1 MIAVLP
7 DAEIERTLADEFVGR
22 LGCSA
27 DGRPYIVPIAYAY
40 HGGCVYSHTAEG
52 LKVRMM
58 RKNPHVCFEV
68 DRVEDQSNW
77 RSVVAW
83 GTFEE
88 LHGEPAEDAMRII
101 LLRFLPAKARDAVED
116 LGASRPGVLEEG
128 AVVYRIRLTER
139 TGRFQ
144 QSAPPLHR
152 FFQAQA

>member
-1 MIAVLP
+1 MIRILA
-7 DAEIERTLADEFVGR
+7 DDEIERMLAQEFVGR

-27 DGRPYIVPIAYAY
+27 DGRPYVVPVAYAY
-40 HGGCVYSHTAEG
+40 HNGCVYSHSADG
-52 LKVRMM
+52 LKIRMM
-58 RKNPHVCFEV
+58 RKNPYVCFEV
-68 DRVEDQSNW
+68 DRVENEFNW

-88 LHGEPAEDAMRII
+88 LHGEPAEDAMRVI
-101 LLRFLPAKARDAVED
+101 LLKFLPAKAHAAGD
-116 LGASRPGVLEEG
+116 LPVSRPGVLEAG

-144 QSAPPLHR
+144 QSTLPLHG

>member
-1 MIAVLP
+1 MIQVLA
-7 DAEIERTLADEFVGR
+7 DEEIERTLTQEFVGR

-27 DGRPYIVPIAYAY
+27 DGRPYVVPIAYAY
-40 HGGCVYSHTAEG
+40 HGGCVYSHSTEG
-52 LKVRMM
+52 LKIRMM

-68 DRVEDQSNW
+68 DRVENESNW

-88 LHGEPAEDAMRII
+88 LHGEPAEDAMRVI
-101 LLRFLPAKARDAVED
+101 LMKFLPSKARGAAND
-116 LGASRPGVLEEG
+116 LRASRPGVLEAG

-144 QSAPPLHR
+144 ETTPPLHR